1 MCFLHT
7 LLLLILLFLLL
18 FVVKKCT
25 NEIALTSHRH
35 FTHRENIV
43 KIRFLPVAERD
54 KEISV
59 SDSRE
64 KEETHARTSPAF
76 MCPSK
81 RGDTSTGL
89 FVGFSRI
96 PDVSA
101 ESFVPFAR
109 YAIEYFRDVFRLVSG
124 SRIFIPLFLLDSITP
139 FQSLSLFFFLY
150 IAFNILILLYY
161 SIL

>member
-1 MCFLHT
+1 MG
-7 LLLLILLFLLL
+7 
-18 FVVKKCT
+18 
-25 NEIALTSHRH
+25 
-35 FTHRENIV
+35 
-43 KIRFLPVAERD
+43 
-54 KEISV
+54 
-59 SDSRE
+59 DSRE
-64 KEETHARTSPAF
+64 RQETHARTSTAF

-109 YAIEYFRDVFRLVSG
+109 YAIEYFRDVFRLVSD

-139 FQSLSLFFFLY
+139 LHFHFFFFH
-150 IAFNILILLYY
+150 IVFNITFFEDQNRVEIIRRQLD
-161 SIL
+161 

>member
-1 MCFLHT
+1 MKISLKFDFYPIT
-7 LLLLILLFLLL
+7 Q
-18 FVVKKCT
+18 
-25 NEIALTSHRH
+25 
-35 FTHRENIV
+35 RE
-43 KIRFLPVAERD
+43 RERD
-54 KEISV
+54 EEISV
-59 SDSRE
+59 GDSRE

-109 YAIEYFRDVFRLVSG
+109 YAIEYFRDVFRLVSD

-139 FQSLSLFFFLY
+139 SSITFTFFF
-150 IAFNILILLYY
+150 FTSRLISHLPFFFIIE
-161 SIL
+161 SRQIIKFISRK

>member
-1 MCFLHT
+1 MFVYVFFT
-7 LLLLILLFLLL
+7 L
-18 FVVKKCT
+18 FVSFSSSICRMKS
-25 NEIALTSHRH
+25 NLTSP
-35 FTHRENIV
+35 IV
-43 KIRFLPVAERD
+43 KISLKFDFYPLTDRERER
-54 KEISV
+54 EISV
-59 SDSRE
+59 GDSRE

-109 YAIEYFRDVFRLVSG
+109 YAIEYFRDVFRLVSD

-139 FQSLSLFFFLY
+139 LHSHFHFPPPLPFFL
-150 IAFNILILLYY
+150 LHRV
-161 SIL
+161 

>member
-1 MCFLHT
+1 MG
-7 LLLLILLFLLL
+7 
-18 FVVKKCT
+18 
-25 NEIALTSHRH
+25 
-35 FTHRENIV
+35 
-43 KIRFLPVAERD
+43 
-54 KEISV
+54 
-59 SDSRE
+59 DSRE

-139 FQSLSLFFFLY
+139 SQSLSLFFFLY
-150 IAFNILILLYY
+150 IAFNILILLYFVDFINENGD
-161 SIL
+161 SKAIGLNLSLENKV

>member
-1 MCFLHT
+1 MG
-7 LLLLILLFLLL
+7 
-18 FVVKKCT
+18 
-25 NEIALTSHRH
+25 
-35 FTHRENIV
+35 
-43 KIRFLPVAERD
+43 
-54 KEISV
+54 
-59 SDSRE
+59 DSRE

-139 FQSLSLFFFLY
+139 SQSLSLFFFLY
-150 IAFNILILLYY
+150 IAFNILILLYH

>member
-1 MCFLHT
+1 MG
-7 LLLLILLFLLL
+7 
-18 FVVKKCT
+18 
-25 NEIALTSHRH
+25 
-35 FTHRENIV
+35 
-43 KIRFLPVAERD
+43 
-54 KEISV
+54 
-59 SDSRE
+59 DSRE

-109 YAIEYFRDVFRLVSG
+109 YAIEYFRDVFRLVSD

-139 FQSLSLFFFLY
+139 LHSHFHFPPPLPFFLLHLRLVLSSVYYDYPRLVEIKISLSIDL
-150 IAFNILILLYY
+150 
-161 SIL
+161 